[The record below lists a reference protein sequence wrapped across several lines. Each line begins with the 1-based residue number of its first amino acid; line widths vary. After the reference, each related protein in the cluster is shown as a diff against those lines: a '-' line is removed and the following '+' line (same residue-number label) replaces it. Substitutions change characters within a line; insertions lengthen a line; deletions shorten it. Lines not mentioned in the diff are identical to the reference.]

1 MTDKDIALI
10 AFLPHEI
17 DNFNP
22 ESTLIFLN
30 ALNPKNLFIL
40 VLHTKTSPL
49 DTFLTHFKDFNPSV
63 IKIELNFNGPDP
75 LNIRSRIAL
84 KMIMNAHS
92 TAVMTKLGRVVGNTM
107 TNVRAANLKLIGRA
121 TYLAKMHID
130 DIL

>member
-1 MTDKDIALI
+1 M

-17 DNFNP
+17 ENFNP
-22 ESTLIFLN
+22 ESAQTFLN
-30 ALNPKNLFIL
+30 ALNPKNLFVL
-40 VLHTKTSPL
+40 VIHTKTSPL
-49 DTFLTHFKDFNPSV
+49 DTFLANFKTFNPTV
-63 IKIELNFNGPDP
+63 IRIELNFLGSDP

-107 TNVRAANLKLIGRA
+107 TNVRAANLKLICRA

-130 DIL
+130 DVLLRGI